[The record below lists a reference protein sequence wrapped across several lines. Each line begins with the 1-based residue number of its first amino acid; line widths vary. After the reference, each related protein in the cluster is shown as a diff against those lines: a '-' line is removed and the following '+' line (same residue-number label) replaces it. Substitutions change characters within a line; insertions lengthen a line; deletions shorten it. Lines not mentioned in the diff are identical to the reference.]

1 MVLIPARTEDLPIK
15 QSSILDRTPGKSC
28 CAFSLKVQ
36 HFSLLI
42 RDPSSARNLVGLIET
57 LLLLNRV
64 RINLKALAKD
74 GLADVS
80 DMHFS
85 ENSGTLRRAWRIEF
99 A

>member
-1 MVLIPARTEDLPIK
+1 M
-15 QSSILDRTPGKSC
+15 
-28 CAFSLKVQ
+28 
-36 HFSLLI
+36 I

-57 LLLLNRV
+57 LLLFKRV

-74 GLADVS
+74 GLADTSGV
-80 DMHFS
+80 HFS